1 MKKIINQVLLLF
13 FVSYLTIFVLYK
25 YNVVSYEFLSASF
38 YAGVINALNV
48 TASLLAFN
56 YTLKK
61 SNSSFLIF
69 NMGGMV
75 VRLFLLLAIFLIFLK
90 FLNIDKYGFIFTF
103 FFLYFI
109 SLMLEINYFRIKSL
123 RKNN

>member
-61 SNSSFLIF
+61 IKL
-69 NMGGMV
+69 
-75 VRLFLLLAIFLIFLK
+75 LFSDF
-90 FLNIDKYGFIFTF
+90 
-103 FFLYFI
+103 
-109 SLMLEINYFRIKSL
+109 
-123 RKNN
+123 